1 MTSLA
6 LGARLRLPP
15 DHLENAY
22 LIKDKITGIS
32 CIPHPPEIYEFF
44 SSLDISTTTTELLSD
59 FRPISNL
66 KVILK
71 VIKKVIPVRLQADI
85 DSN

>member
-6 LGARLRLPP
+6 LVARLQLPP

-44 SSLDISTTTTELLSD
+44 SSLDISTINCDLRNLL
-59 FRPISNL
+59 PTSNSE
-66 KVILK
+66 I
-71 VIKKVIPVRLQADI
+71 
-85 DSN
+85 

>member
-1 MTSLA
+1 MASLA
-6 LGARLRLPP
+6 LVARLRLPP

-44 SSLDISTTTTELLSD
+44 SSLDISTINCDLRNFLPT
-59 FRPISNL
+59 SNSE
-66 KVILK
+66 I
-71 VIKKVIPVRLQADI
+71 
-85 DSN
+85 

>member
-1 MTSLA
+1 MPLSPKSAVLTPL
-6 LGARLRLPP
+6 LKKP
-15 DHLENAY
+15 
-22 LIKDKITGIS
+22 
-32 CIPHPPEIYEFF
+32 
-44 SSLDISTTTTELLSD
+44 SLDHELLSD